1 MVDKVDIISLSLGS
15 SVGWLDNSPIQIY
28 QDYLA
33 TIGVHIVA
41 AAGNERTEGLF
52 YSEQPAAGLL
62 TNAVGATYDAA
73 VSLPFYGGR
82 NHPTDSDTSR
92 PAYSDPTAL
101 PAYQALLTGGG
112 SGLIPYSS
120 PAPLVFPAAA
130 RIYFTSTD
138 PNLSGDACSALPAST
153 PNLSD
158 KVVIVR
164 RGGCDFTVKL
174 ANVGKAGGFVPTL
187 SLALSH
193 VPADEA
199 IADLA
204 AKLSWSTTP
213 PTPSSFLS
221 STSAPLAYKSSE
233 VCATR
238 KESRCVK
245 ASTEGSRYVC
255 GLLKK
260 SIASSS

>member
-1 MVDKVDIISLSLGS
+1 MPSESKPRL
-15 SVGWLDNSPIQIY
+15 N
-28 QDYLA
+28 
-33 TIGVHIVA
+33 
-41 AAGNERTEGLF
+41 LF
-52 YSEQPAAGLL
+52 YP
-62 TNAVGATYDAA
+62 V
-73 VSLPFYGGR
+73 
-82 NHPTDSDTSR
+82 H
-92 PAYSDPTAL
+92 SDPKTL

-120 PAPLVFPAAA
+120 PAPLVFPAPS
-130 RIYFTSTD
+130 RIYFTSTN

-174 ANVGKAGGFVPTL
+174 ANVGKAGGFVSTL
-187 SLALSH
+187 STAFPYL
-193 VPADEA
+193 PADEA
-199 IADLA
+199 IANLA

-213 PTPSSFLS
+213 RTPSSFLN
-221 STSAPLAYKSSE
+221 STSAPLACKPLE

-245 ASTEGSRYVC
+245 ERSLTVTSCAEFTETLYGPAALEPVHLSAEWRLHQFPRKAARSRRHGPFLRWSHCVRRDR
-255 GLLKK
+255 GRV
-260 SIASSS
+260 IRRRI